1 MQSTRRSFLQI
12 SSLGLTIVPMI
23 NSSKVFTSN
32 NFQSA
37 SEVPLIQ
44 NEERLARIQKAQNLL
59 RQNKMVALV
68 LDASSNMEYFSG
80 IRWNPSERSMLAIIP
95 VTGEITYICP
105 SFEED
110 RFIEVKKIGSKV
122 LTWDEHEN
130 PFKLVINFLKS
141 LGFNQGEI
149 AIEEQM
155 RFFISD
161 GIKKAGKSFK
171 LVSADPITIPC
182 RLIKS
187 KNEIALM
194 QKANDITAVAIQ
206 YGLTF
211 LSEGISPN
219 LISQKIAA
227 KHSELGGQHRF
238 ASVTFG
244 VASSFPHGS
253 SQKQVLKKGDIVM
266 LDCGCSVGGYESD
279 ITRTVVF
286 GRPSEQQIKIWDLE
300 KRAQA
305 AGFAA
310 AKLGEACENVDFA
323 ARKIIIDAGFGPGYK
338 LPGLPH
344 RTGHGI
350 GMNGHEWGNMVKGN
364 QLKLQV
370 GMCFSIE
377 PTIAIPNEFGV
388 RLEDCVYMTENGPT
402 WFSKPSPSIDQPFA

>member
-68 LDASSNMEYFSG
+68 LDASTNMEYFSG

-141 LGFNQGEI
+141 LGFNQGQI

-227 KHSELGGQHRF
+227 KHVELGGQHRF

-286 GRPSEQQIKIWDLE
+286 GRPSEQQIKIWELE

-323 ARKIIIDAGFGPGYK
+323 ARKNHHRRGFWP
-338 LPGLPH
+338 
-344 RTGHGI
+344 R
-350 GMNGHEWGNMVKGN
+350 V
-364 QLKLQV
+364 
-370 GMCFSIE
+370 
-377 PTIAIPNEFGV
+377 
-388 RLEDCVYMTENGPT
+388 
-402 WFSKPSPSIDQPFA
+402 

>member
-1 MQSTRRSFLQI
+1 
-12 SSLGLTIVPMI
+12 MI

-68 LDASSNMEYFSG
+68 LDASTNMEYFSG

-130 PFKLVINFLKS
+130 PFKLVINLLKS
-141 LGFNQGEI
+141 LGFNQGQI

-161 GIKKAGKSFK
+161 GIKKVGKSFK
-171 LVSADPITIPC
+171 LVNADPITIPC

-194 QKANDITAVAIQ
+194 QKANDITALAIQ
-206 YGLTF
+206 FGLTF
-211 LSEGISPN
+211 LSEGISPSI
-219 LISQKIAA
+219 ISQKITA
-227 KHSELGGQHRF
+227 KHNELGGQHRF

-253 SQKQVLKKGDIVM
+253 SRKQVLKKGDIVM

-286 GRPSEQQIKIWDLE
+286 GNATQQQIKIWELE

>member
-68 LDASSNMEYFSG
+68 LDASTNMEYFSG

-141 LGFNQGEI
+141 LGFNQGQI

-194 QKANDITAVAIQ
+194 QKANDITAIAIQ

-211 LSEGISPN
+211 LSEGISPSI
-219 LISQKIAA
+219 ISQKIAA

-305 AGFAA
+305 AGFSA
-310 AKLGEACENVDFA
+310 AKLGYPCENVDFA